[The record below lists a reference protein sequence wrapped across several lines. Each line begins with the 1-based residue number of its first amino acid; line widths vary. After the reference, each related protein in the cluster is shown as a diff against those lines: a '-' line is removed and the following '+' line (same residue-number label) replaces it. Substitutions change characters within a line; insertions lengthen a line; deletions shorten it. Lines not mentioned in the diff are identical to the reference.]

1 MWLSFGNMHRK
12 NGCCS
17 LGWLLK
23 NFFSGPVSYRPSR
36 MVYPR
41 SALKQWIEFGRD
53 CFRSIFDQKLQINK
67 IEGIS
72 NQVLKTI
79 LLNFTDRFNGFL
91 HCFLCDVFIQ
101 PVLPRNTSRR
111 VTFKMDVLSLD
122 LSRWVSFMTK
132 TDCKGPGLERIQ
144 LENESNRKPMRSQI
158 LPARSCTYTTY
169 TFELEKFQLW
179 LPRFIRRPDGSKI
192 LAYLVAISG
201 CGRIGQ
207 RTTMM
212 SCFSVFFPVEAW

>member
-1 MWLSFGNMHRK
+1 MNWIWERLFPFYIWPEIANQQNWRDLKS
-12 NGCCS
+12 S
-17 LGWLLK
+17 LK
-23 NFFSGPVSYRPSR
+23 
-36 MVYPR
+36 
-41 SALKQWIEFGRD
+41 K
-53 CFRSIFDQKLQINK
+53 K
-67 IEGIS
+67 
-72 NQVLKTI
+72 I

-122 LSRWVSFMTK
+122 LSRWVSFMTM

-144 LENESNRKPMRSQI
+144 LENESNSKPMRSQI
-158 LPARSCTYTTY
+158 LPARTRMYTACVHIWVREMSALAAKVYQKT
-169 TFELEKFQLW
+169 
-179 LPRFIRRPDGSKI
+179 DGSKI

-212 SCFSVFFPVEAW
+212 SCFFRCFLSVEAR